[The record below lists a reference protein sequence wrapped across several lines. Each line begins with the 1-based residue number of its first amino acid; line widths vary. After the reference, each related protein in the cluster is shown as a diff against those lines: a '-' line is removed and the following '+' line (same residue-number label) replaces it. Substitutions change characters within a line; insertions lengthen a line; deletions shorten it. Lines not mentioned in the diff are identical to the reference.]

1 MRPRVRPFRKRE
13 AFPVEQPLRS
23 ELFSS
28 DQLQR
33 HAADL
38 AQQHRTAPGRGRD
51 RLLPRLSEN
60 ERLLW
65 DFNKATLRVEER
77 RRTTPAT
84 EWLIDNCYLIEEQ
97 IRTARRHF
105 PRRYSREL
113 PHLAPGPLGGYP
125 RVYDIALEYV
135 AHVDGRMDAAQLTG
149 FVVAYQNV
157 TRLKLG
163 ELWAIPIMLRLALIE
178 NLRRIAVLLTA
189 ARRERDQADAWAD
202 QMAETAE
209 NDPAQLI
216 TVVGEMAREHTRL
229 TRTFVAEFYRRLH
242 QKSPT
247 LNLAFGWIEQRLA
260 IDGRTMEQLVQ
271 SESQDQAA
279 NQVSV
284 ANSINSLRLLDAI
297 DWEEFVETLSA
308 VEQTLRT
315 DPAGIYNK
323 MDFRSRDTYRHAVE
337 RIARSSP
344 VAEWDVAAQAV
355 EFARQHASNAANDP
369 RVSHVGFF
377 LVDEG
382 LSQLEREVQMR
393 PDIATRI
400 ARRWNRLPLAFYLV
414 PLLCFTLLTTLALL
428 PSIAVASASGW
439 MFSPLLAVVAI
450 GASQL
455 AVSLVNW
462 LVTLVF
468 PRLLPRVDFS
478 EGVPANHS
486 TLVVV
491 PTMLT
496 SADGIDH
503 LLEDI
508 EIRYLANRDP
518 NIYFALLTDFRDA
531 PTETTPEDDGLLRH
545 ASEGIRRLNKRY
557 GEDRACV
564 FFLFHRPRRW
574 NPAENVWMGYE
585 RKRGKLVEFNGLLRG
600 RNRDCFSKI
609 EGDLSSLPRIKYVIT
624 LDTDTQLPRD
634 AAHQLIGTMA
644 HPLNQPQ
651 FDSGKGR
658 VMRGYGVLQ
667 PRVAVNL
674 VSASRTR
681 FAKLFAGEPGLDP
694 YTRAVSD
701 VYQDL
706 FREGSFIGKGIYDV
720 DIFQQTVG
728 RTFPP
733 NRILSHDLLESGYAR
748 SGLVS
753 DVQLYEEHPAR
764 YMADVN
770 RRHRWI
776 RGDWQ
781 IAAWVLPKVPSAEG
795 KRVVNPL
802 SGLARW
808 KIFDNLR
815 RSLVPLALLLLVIVS
830 WVAAPSGLPGLELF
844 VLLVLTAPVLL
855 STLLDLARKPRGL
868 FWTLHLRQM
877 GKPAARQA
885 GQAFCAICF
894 LPCEAFVSLDAILRT
909 LGRLFITHRRLLEWQ
924 TASEAAK
931 NSPRHLLAFAR
942 AMWVGPALGIAL
954 AAGLAGTRPDQLW
967 WAAPLLALWIISPAV
982 AWWISRPL
990 VTTPPKLSEQQLE
1003 FLHQRARKTWRF
1015 FETFV
1020 TGEEN
1025 WLPPDNYQEHPG
1037 PLLAERT
1044 SPTNIGLSLLSNL
1057 AAWDFG
1063 YIPGSAL
1070 LQRVENTLAT
1080 LTRMERH
1087 EEHFYNWYETRTL
1100 RPLAP
1105 LYLSTVDN
1113 GNFVGLLLTLQSGLV
1128 ETAGQNIL
1136 PPQVFSGLR
1145 TTVRVLRDEIR
1156 SEAATGKRRQA
1167 SDGMSRS
1174 LARLKELDEALSAL
1188 PSGLTAAR
1196 AILER
1201 THAIAAEIKAALAD
1215 FQREDVRWWSH
1226 ALEYDCRVHLKELDH
1241 LAPWIPLLTKLGD
1254 DLPAPVRQLLDAI
1267 PTFQEVE
1274 RLPEAVA
1281 SVLKDA
1287 SGDAAEPI
1295 AAPAKE
1301 AMKPLRGQCHLGSER
1316 ATQRIQWSE
1325 DLARRC
1331 GELADLDF
1339 TLLYDSSR
1347 ELFSIGYNASHH
1359 RLDATCYDLLASEA
1373 RLVSY
1378 VAIATGQMQQK
1389 HWFAMGRLLVS
1400 QAGVPTLISWSGS
1413 MFEYLMPMLIM
1424 PAYENTL
1431 LDVSCKGA
1439 VARQIE
1445 YGNEQGVPWGMSES
1459 GYNLTDAKLNYQYRA
1474 FGVPG
1479 LGLKRGLAED
1489 LVVAPYASVLALM
1502 ISPEEACRNLER
1514 LAAEGREGRYGFYEA
1529 ADYTPARLPPNE
1541 TSVTV
1546 QSYMAHHQAMS
1557 FLSFAW
1563 LLLGR
1568 PMQRRFRSNPLLKA
1582 SELLLQ
1588 ERVPKQ
1594 TTVLQTEDVE
1604 VRKVQRSDTGH
1615 EPKLRVFKNPGDGP
1629 PEVHLLSNGRCH
1641 SMVTSAGGGYCR
1653 WKDIALTRWHEDPTR
1668 DCWGAFLYLRD
1679 MATGEFWSATHQPVR
1694 ASLENY
1700 EAVFSQG
1707 RAEYR
1712 GSRNKID
1719 THLQICISPE
1729 DDVEVRHLTVVN
1741 RSEVR
1746 RTIELTSF
1754 AEVALNTTV
1763 ADLAHP
1769 AFSKLFVQTEILR
1782 DHHAILCSRRRRAPG
1797 EEWPWMFHLMLVQGK
1812 ERREASFETDRA
1824 RFIGRGRTATNP
1836 AALHDR
1842 ATAALSNSHGSVLDP
1857 CVAVRRTIQLGP
1869 NEEAQ
1874 VTVITG
1880 VAADRQTAQSLI
1892 EKYQDIQLAERALEL
1907 SWTHGLVVLRH
1918 LNATEMDAQLFG
1930 RLASGLVF
1938 ASGQRRANPSVIAQN
1953 RRGQSNLWS
1962 YGISGDLPI
1971 VLVRIHTA
1979 DGIELVRQLL
1989 QAHAYWRLKGLSADL
2004 VIVNED
2010 DSNYRQ
2016 SLHDQIMGLVASGL
2030 EAQVVDKPGGVF
2042 VRRLEL
2048 VSYEDLTLL
2057 QAVARISFSDE
2068 KGTVTR
2074 QLQRRR
2080 RPELALTPPKIARA
2094 RTSQHSEAVRLQPRD
2109 LVFFNG
2115 LGGFTRDGREY
2126 VITLHPGQTTP
2137 APWVNVIANPDFGA
2151 VVSESGSA
2159 YTWFEN
2165 SHEFRL
2171 TPWHNDP
2178 ITDLTG
2184 EAFYIRD
2191 ERTGQFWSPAPG
2203 PACGATPYVTRHGFG
2218 YTVFEHTEAGIASE
2232 LCLYVATDAPVKFAV
2247 LKLRN
2252 KSGQGRSLS
2261 LTGYWEWVLGE
2272 SRSKNLMHVVTEVD
2286 PQSQALLARNSY
2298 NTDFPERVA
2307 FVDVS
2312 GIARSVTGDRGEF
2325 VGRNSDLTNP
2335 AAMTT
2340 ERLSGKVGAGL
2351 DPCGAVQ
2358 VKVELARDEEREI
2371 VFRLGAARSVA
2382 QAQELIQR
2390 FREPGAS
2397 RNALESV
2404 WSFWN
2409 RTLTAVQI
2417 ETPDLALNPL
2427 ANGWLVYQT
2436 LSCRLWGRTG
2446 FYQSGGA
2453 FGFRDQLQDVMA
2465 LVHSQPALVR
2475 EHLLRAAAHQF
2486 LEGDVQH
2493 WWHPPTQRGVR
2504 TRFSDDYLWLPYVA
2518 AHYVRTTGDT
2528 GVLDEKAPFLESRAL
2543 RPEEEAF
2550 YDRPQSSGEAASL
2563 YEHCVRAIKNG
2574 LRFGE
2579 HGLPLM
2585 GCGDWND
2592 GMNLVGI
2599 HGRGESVWLAFF
2611 LHDVLERFLPLARGR
2626 HDDGFAAECV
2636 AHAAKLQENI
2646 ELHAWDGQWYR
2657 RAYFDNG
2664 EPLGSAVNPECQ
2676 IDSLPQSWSVIS
2688 DAGTPD
2694 RRTLAM
2700 NAVSERLVR
2709 RHSRILQLFDP
2720 PFDKSPLEPGYI
2732 KGYLP
2737 GVRENGGQYTHAAV
2751 WTIMAFALM
2760 GDHKRAW
2767 DLFSFIN
2774 PVLHA
2779 TTPESAAR
2787 YKAEPYVV
2795 AADVYGAAPHTGR
2808 GGWTWYTGS
2817 AGWLYRLIL
2826 EVLLG
2831 VEVKGDRM
2839 KLTPRLPPD
2848 WPGCE
2853 IRYRYRET
2861 NYRITVSCAARSAA
2875 GAMTLSL
2882 DGETLSG
2889 PEIPLCDDRKEHRI
2903 VCQIT

>member
-1 MRPRVRPFRKRE
+1 
-13 AFPVEQPLRS
+13 LRS

-60 ERLLW
+60 ERLLR
-65 DFNKATLRVEER
+65 DFNKATLQVEER

-105 PRRYSREL
+105 PRRYSLEL
-113 PHLAPGPLGGYP
+113 PHLAPGPLDGYP
-125 RVYDIALEYV
+125 RVYHIALEYV
-135 AHVDGRMDAAQLTG
+135 AHVDGRIDAAQLTG

-157 TRLKLG
+157 TRLTLG

-178 NLRRIAVLLTA
+178 NLRRIAALLTS
-189 ARRERDQADAWAD
+189 ARRERDQADTWAD

-216 TVVGEMAREHTRL
+216 AVVGEMARANKRL
-229 TRTFVAEFYRRLH
+229 TQTFVAEFYRRLH
-242 QKSPT
+242 QKNPT
-247 LNLAFGWIEQRLA
+247 SNLAFGWIEQRLA
-260 IDGRTMEQLVQ
+260 IDGLTIEQVVQ

-284 ANSINSLRLLDAI
+284 ANSINSLRMLDAI
-297 DWEEFVETLSA
+297 NWEEFVETLSV
-308 VEQTLRT
+308 VEQTLRE
-315 DPAGIYNK
+315 DPAGTYGT
-323 MDFRSRDTYRHAVE
+323 MDFRSRDAYRHAVE
-337 RIARSSP
+337 RIAKGSP
-344 VAEWDVAAQAV
+344 VAEWDVAAQAI
-355 EFARQHASNAANDP
+355 ELARRHSSAAAKDP

-382 LSQLEREVQMR
+382 VSLLEREVQMKR
-393 PDIATRI
+393 GIATRI
-400 ARRWNRLPLAFYLV
+400 ERRWYRSPLPFYLG
-414 PLLCFTLLTTLALL
+414 TLLGFTFVITLLLL
-428 PSIAVASASGW
+428 PSIAGTGGW
-439 MFSPLLAVVAI
+439 MLAILAVIAAI

-455 AVSLVNW
+455 AISLVNW
-462 LVTLVF
+462 LVTLLAS

-478 EGVPANHS
+478 KGVPANHS

-491 PTMLT
+491 PAMLT
-496 SADGIDH
+496 SVDGIDH

-518 NIYFALLTDFRDA
+518 NVFFALLTDFCDA
-531 PTETTPEDDGLLRH
+531 PKETLQEDDGLLRR
-545 ASEGIRRLNKRY
+545 ASEGIRRLNERY
-557 GEDRACV
+557 EEDRACI

-574 NPAENVWMGYE
+574 NPAEKIWMGYE
-585 RKRGKLVEFNGLLRG
+585 RKRGKLVEINGLLRG
-600 RNRDCFSKI
+600 GNRDCFSKI

-651 FDSGKGR
+651 FDSAKRR
-658 VMRGYGVLQ
+658 VTRGYGVLQ

-681 FAKLFAGEPGLDP
+681 FAKLFTGEPGIDP

-706 FREGSFIGKGIYDV
+706 FREGSFIGKGIYEV
-720 DIFQQTVG
+720 DAFEQSVG

-748 SGLVS
+748 SGLVT
-753 DVQLYEEHPAR
+753 DVQLYEEHPAG
-764 YMADVN
+764 YMDDAS

-781 IAAWVLPKVPSAEG
+781 IVDWILPKVPGVEG

-815 RSLVPLALLLLVIVS
+815 RSLVPLALLLLLILS
-830 WVAAPSGLPGLELF
+830 WVAGPGGPPDLELF
-844 VLLVLTAPVLL
+844 VLLVLAAPGLL
-855 STLLDLARKPRGL
+855 STLLDLGHKPRGL
-868 FWTLHLRQM
+868 FWRLHLRQM

-894 LPCEAFVSLDAILRT
+894 LPFEAFVNLDAMLRT
-909 LGRLFITHRRLLEWQ
+909 LGRLLITHRHLLEWQ

-931 NSPRHLLAFAR
+931 KSPRNLPGFAGV
-942 AMWVGPALGIAL
+942 MWLGPALGIAL
-954 AAGLAGTRPDQLW
+954 AAGLAGTRPDQLL
-967 WAAPLLALWIISPAV
+967 WAAPLFALWIASPAV
-982 AWWISRPL
+982 ALWISRPL
-990 VTTPPKLSEQQLE
+990 VIAPPKLSEEQLR

-1020 TGEEN
+1020 TEGEN

-1037 PLLAERT
+1037 PLLAQRT

-1063 YIPGSAL
+1063 YITSSAL
-1070 LQRVENTLAT
+1070 LQRVENTLTT
-1080 LTRMERH
+1080 LPRMERY
-1087 EEHFYNWYETRTL
+1087 EGHFYNWYETRTL
-1100 RPLAP
+1100 RPLNP
-1105 LYLSTVDN
+1105 LYVSTVDN
-1113 GNFVGLLLTLQSGLV
+1113 GNFVGLLVTLQSGL
-1128 ETAGQNIL
+1128 ADMPGQRIL
-1136 PPQVFSGLR
+1136 PSRAFSGLR
-1145 TTVRVLRDEIR
+1145 TTIRVLRDEIR
-1156 SEAATGKRRQA
+1156 WELGKRSKP
-1167 SDGMSRS
+1167 SDMISES
-1174 LARLKELDEALSAL
+1174 LARLEELEKVLA
-1188 PSGLTAAR
+1188 PTPPGLIAAR
-1196 AILER
+1196 ATLD
-1201 THAIAAEIKAALAD
+1201 HAHALTAEVKTALAEV
-1215 FQREDVRWWSH
+1215 QREDVRWWSH
-1226 ALEYDCRVHLKELDH
+1226 ALEHDCRAHLAELDH
-1241 LAPWIPLLTKLGD
+1241 VAPWIPLLAKLGD
-1254 DLPAPVRQLLDAI
+1254 GLPAALRQLLDAV
-1267 PTFQEVE
+1267 PTFHEVE
-1274 RLPEAVA
+1274 RLPDLVA
-1281 SVLKDA
+1281 SILRGTSGNAPGPLAA
-1287 SGDAAEPI
+1287 S
-1295 AAPAKE
+1295 AKE
-1301 AMKPLRGQCHLGSER
+1301 AIKPIYGECILGAER

-1339 TLLYDSSR
+1339 TFLYDSSR
-1347 ELFSIGYNASHH
+1347 DLFSIGYNVGHH

-1373 RLVSY
+1373 RLISY
-1378 VAIATGQMQQK
+1378 VAIATGQLQQK
-1389 HWFAMGRLLVS
+1389 HWFAMSRLLVS
-1400 QAGVPTLISWSGS
+1400 QAGVPMLASWSGS
-1413 MFEYLMPMLIM
+1413 MFEYLMPMLVM
-1424 PAYENTL
+1424 PTYENTL
-1431 LDVSCKGA
+1431 LDVSGKGA

-1445 YGNEQGVPWGMSES
+1445 YGKRQGVPWGISES
-1459 GYNLTDAKLNYQYRA
+1459 GYNLTDAQLNYQYRA

-1489 LVVAPYASVLALM
+1489 MVVAPYASALALM
-1502 ISPEEACRNLER
+1502 VAPQEACSNLER
-1514 LAAEGREGRYGFYEA
+1514 LAREGREGRYGFYEA

-1546 QSYMAHHQAMS
+1546 QSYMAHHQAMT
-1557 FLSFAW
+1557 FLSFTS
-1563 LLLGR
+1563 LLCLG
-1568 PMQRRFRSNPLLKA
+1568 PMQRRFRSNPLLRA

-1594 TTVLQTEDVE
+1594 TTVLETEEVE
-1604 VRKVQRSDTGH
+1604 VRNVQRADPGQ
-1615 EPKLRVFKNPGDGP
+1615 EPKMRVFKNPNEGP

-1653 WKDIALTRWHEDPTR
+1653 WKDIALTRWQEDPTR
-1668 DCWGAFLYLRD
+1668 DCWGAFIYLRD
-1679 MATGEFWSATHQPVR
+1679 VDSGEFWSTTRQPVV
-1694 ASLENY
+1694 APLENY

-1712 GSRNKID
+1712 GSRNKIG

-1729 DDVEVRHLTVVN
+1729 DDVEVRYLTLVN
-1741 RSEVR
+1741 RSDGR

-1754 AEVALNTTV
+1754 AEVALNTLS
-1763 ADLAHP
+1763 ADGAHP

-1782 DHHAILCSRRRRAPG
+1782 DHHAILCSRRRRAPI
-1797 EEWPWMFHLMLVQGK
+1797 EEWPWMFHVMLVDGD
-1812 ERREASFETDRA
+1812 ERKEASFETDRA
-1824 RFIGRGRTATNP
+1824 RFIGRGRTAANP
-1836 AALHDR
+1836 DALRDR
-1842 ATAALSNSHGSVLDP
+1842 PPSPLSNSHGPVLDP

-1869 NEEAQ
+1869 DEEAR

-1880 VAADRQTAQSLI
+1880 VAVDRSTARSLI

-1907 SWTHGLVVLRH
+1907 SWTHGLVVLWH
-1918 LNATEMDAQLFG
+1918 LNATETEAQLFG
-1930 RLASGLVF
+1930 RLASGLVYT
-1938 ASGQRRANPSVIAQN
+1938 SGERRSSPSVIEQN

-1962 YGISGDLPI
+1962 HGISGDLPI
-1971 VLVRIHTA
+1971 VLVRIHTIG
-1979 DGIELVRQLL
+1979 GIELVRQLL

-2010 DSNYRQ
+2010 DPNYRQ

-2030 EAQVVDKPGGVF
+2030 EAQMLDKPGGVF

-2048 VSYEDLTLL
+2048 VPHDDLILL
-2057 QAVARISFSDE
+2057 QAAARISLSDD
-2068 KGTVTR
+2068 KGTVAR
-2074 QLQRRR
+2074 QLRRQRK
-2080 RPELALTPPKIARA
+2080 PERLPSTPKVA
-2094 RTSQHSEAVRLQPRD
+2094 RTRPALRSEVVLLAPRD

-2126 VITLHPGQTTP
+2126 VITLHPGQMTP
-2137 APWVNVIANPDFGA
+2137 APWVNVIANPEFGT

-2178 ITDLTG
+2178 TTDPTG
-2184 EAFYIRD
+2184 EAFFIRD
-2191 ERTGQFWSPAPG
+2191 ERTCQFWSPTPG
-2203 PACGATPYVTRHGFG
+2203 PARGATPYVTRHGFG
-2218 YTVFEHTEAGIASE
+2218 YSVFEHTEIGIESE

-2252 KSGQGRSLS
+2252 KSGRPRSLS
-2261 LTGYWEWVLGE
+2261 VTSYWEWVLGE
-2272 SRSKNLMHVVTEVD
+2272 LRSKNLMHVVTEVD
-2286 PQSQALLARNSY
+2286 SKIQALLARNAY
-2298 NTDFPERVA
+2298 NTDFPERIVFA
-2307 FVDVS
+2307 DVS
-2312 GIARSVTGDRGEF
+2312 GIARNVTGDRQEF
-2325 VGRNSDLTNP
+2325 VGRNGDLTNP
-2335 AAMTT
+2335 AAMAS
-2340 ERLSGKVGAGL
+2340 ERLSEKVGAGL
-2351 DPCGAVQ
+2351 DPCGAIQ
-2358 VKVELARDEEREI
+2358 IKIELAPDEEREI
-2371 VFRLGAARSVA
+2371 EFRLGAARSLT
-2382 QAQELIQR
+2382 QAQELIRR

-2404 WSFWN
+2404 WNFWN
-2409 RTLTAVQI
+2409 RTLTAVEI
-2417 ETPDLALNPL
+2417 ETPDLALNVL

-2436 LSCRLWGRTG
+2436 LSCRLWARTG

-2475 EHLLRAAAHQF
+2475 EHLIRAAAHQF
-2486 LEGDVQH
+2486 HEGDVQH

-2504 TRFSDDYLWLPYVA
+2504 TRFSDDYLWLPYAV
-2518 AHYVRTTGDT
+2518 AHYVSATSDT
-2528 GVLDEKAPFLESRAL
+2528 GVLDEQAAFLESRAL

-2550 YDRPQSSGEAASL
+2550 YDRPQSSGEKASL
-2563 YEHCVRAIKNG
+2563 YEHCARSIRNA
-2574 LRFGE
+2574 LRLGP

-2611 LHDVLERFLPLARGR
+2611 LHDVLESFVPLARGR
-2626 HDDGFAAECV
+2626 HDQAFAEECA
-2636 AHAAKLQENI
+2636 AHAAKLRESV

-2664 EPLGSAVNPECQ
+2664 EPLGSAGNPECQ

-2688 DAGTPD
+2688 NTGAPE
-2694 RRTLAM
+2694 RRALAM
-2700 NAVSERLVR
+2700 NAVNERLVR
-2709 RHSRILQLFDP
+2709 WRSGIIQLFDP

-2751 WTIMAFALM
+2751 WSVMAFALL

-2767 DLFSFIN
+2767 DLLSLIN

-2779 TTPESAAR
+2779 ITPESTAR
-2787 YKAEPYVV
+2787 YRVEPYVV

-2817 AGWLYRLIL
+2817 AGWFYRLIL

-2831 VEVKGDRM
+2831 VEVRGDRM
-2839 KLTPRLPPD
+2839 KLTPRLPPN

-2861 NYRITVSCAARSAA
+2861 NYRITVSCAAKSA
-2875 GAMTLSL
+2875 GGGIIVSL
-2882 DGETLSG
+2882 DGEALSR
-2889 PEIPLCDDRKEHRI
+2889 PEIPLRDDRKEHRI
-2903 VCQIT
+2903 VCQITTTA